1 MTETVYVRFRVRGR
15 TAANWTS
22 GNEVLLD
29 REIGLETD
37 TRRFK
42 FGDAVTAWNS
52 LDYATGTIASQDAS
66 AVDITGGSITG
77 ITDLAVAD
85 GGTGASN
92 ASDARTNLGLAIGS
106 NVQAYSANLDEYA
119 AVNPTAAGLALLDDA
134 DAAAQRTTLGL
145 AIGSDVAA
153 YLAPTTGWA
162 AATGT
167 ATRTTFDTATVTA
180 EQLAQ
185 RVKALIDDLLT
196 RQALGA

>member
-1 MTETVYVRFRVRGR
+1 MTTTLNYRFKIRGR
-15 TAANWTS
+15 LAADWTT
-22 GNEVLLD
+22 GNEVLLA
-29 REIGLETD
+29 REMGVETD

-42 FGDAVTAWNS
+42 FGDGTTAWNS
-52 LDYATGTIASQDAS
+52 LTYATGTIASQDAS
-66 AVDITGGSITG
+66 AVAITGGSISG

-85 GGTGASN
+85 GGTGASS
-92 ASDARTNLGLAIGS
+92 ATDARTNLGLGSLATLSAI
-106 NVQAYSANLDEYA
+106 NNANWSGTDLEIA
-119 AVNPTAAGLALLDDA
+119 NGGTGASTASDA
-134 DAAAQRTTLGL
+134 RTALGL
-145 AIGSDVAA
+145 AIGSNVAA

-167 ATRTTFDTATVTA
+167 ATRSTFDTATVTT